1 LKTFITGFIFLVL
14 LLLEPRFSTFFSV
27 APDLELSSLIK
38 AEMETQISVSPA
50 IRDKFKVKKSEI
62 VCIPTESTFKPLA
75 TSNNRMD
82 GRLANVFVADE
93 VGALANR

>member
-1 LKTFITGFIFLVL
+1 
-14 LLLEPRFSTFFSV
+14 
-27 APDLELSSLIK
+27 
-38 AEMETQISVSPA
+38 METQISVSPA

>member
-1 LKTFITGFIFLVL
+1 
-14 LLLEPRFSTFFSV
+14 
-27 APDLELSSLIK
+27 
-38 AEMETQISVSPA
+38 METQISVSPA

-82 GRLANVFVADE
+82 GKQKSPSLDSDI
-93 VGALANR
+93 